1 MTVQITI
8 RNVPEEM
15 RDELKIRAASRRQSM
30 QAFILSE
37 LERILSRPSNEELM
51 KRAAERAAVFGSTMG
66 SDKIVEMIREDRGR

>member
-15 RDELKIRAASRRQSM
+15 RDELALRAAQNRQSM

-37 LERILSRPSNEELM
+37 LERTLSRPSNEELM
-51 KRAAERAAVFGSTMG
+51 KRVSERVATSGSRIG
-66 SDKIVEMIREDRGR
+66 SDKIVQMIREDRGR

>member
-15 RDELKIRAASRRQSM
+15 RDELALRAAQNRQSM
-30 QAFILSE
+30 QAFMLSE

-51 KRAAERAAVFGSTMG
+51 KLAAERAATFGSRMG

>member
-15 RDELKIRAASRRQSM
+15 RDELKLRAARNRQSM

-51 KRAAERAAVFGSTMG
+51 KRSAERAATFGSRIG
-66 SDKIVEMIREDRGR
+66 SDKIVQMIREDRSR

>member
-15 RDELKIRAASRRQSM
+15 RDELKLRAARNRQSM

-51 KRAAERAAVFGSTMG
+51 KRAAEHAATFGSRIG
-66 SDKIVEMIREDRGR
+66 SDKIVQMIREDRDR

>member
-1 MTVQITI
+1 MPVQITI

-15 RDELKIRAASRRQSM
+15 RDELKLRAALNRQSM
-30 QAFILSE
+30 QAFMLSE

-51 KRAAERAAVFGSTMG
+51 RRAAERAATFGSRMG

>member
-15 RDELKIRAASRRQSM
+15 RDELALRAAQNRQSM
-30 QAFILSE
+30 QGFILSE

-51 KRAAERAAVFGSTMG
+51 KRAAERAAEFGTRIG
-66 SDKIVEMIREDRGR
+66 SDKIVQMIREDRGR